1 MRHRNEEIIKTK
13 RTRKHKRY
21 KIERGEES
29 ENVRMMMIMLIL
41 VVHTFSV
48 GLRGALDLEQSYT
61 VDIHTV
67 NSTDGEIQKFSG
79 GRMDWEERG
88 DIR

>member
-1 MRHRNEEIIKTK
+1 
-13 RTRKHKRY
+13 
-21 KIERGEES
+21 
-29 ENVRMMMIMLIL
+29 MIMLIL

-88 DIR
+88 DIRWQWSWMGEEDTEFREDTQEIEEVNTEI

>member
-1 MRHRNEEIIKTK
+1 
-13 RTRKHKRY
+13 
-21 KIERGEES
+21 
-29 ENVRMMMIMLIL
+29 MIMLIL

-61 VDIHTV
+61 IDIHTV